1 MALVRFVYRTG
12 IAQALLDNARLL
24 GSWDADGRWTDGAW
38 SERPMAPII
47 ADDGRPAFAAELD
60 LVPDPAGRPFRWGV
74 RLDGPGGADQWGIV
88 TQPDDPAATEQVCL
102 LTLPADLPDPGE
114 PIEAVYHLTHA
125 GWLGANKRFSP
136 GSDVPSIRFAVWA
149 PNARAVEVVI
159 GRTWRDGDAE
169 RRPLEGLPPAQR
181 SIPPAEIRGGY
192 VHDDGDG
199 AHPDL
204 GPFAMSRG
212 AGGVWETD
220 PADPAL
226 ASFAAFDHLPYL
238 FRITK
243 DDGQVAYRTDLY
255 ARCQIG
261 AGATKP
267 DGPWRGRL
275 LDLDGVRGCS
285 AVIDPDRVT
294 ALFEEPVYPEREW
307 LDAADFWA
315 DEFDPARPVPRRIE
329 DLVIYELHLGAL
341 GFGRPGPGT
350 IADAIALLDH
360 IEGVG
365 ANAVELLP
373 MAEFGGGHEN
383 WGYATSHY
391 FAIEYGG
398 GGRDK
403 LKFFIRACHRRGIAV
418 IMDVVYNHY
427 VHDGERAQWL
437 YDTND
442 HARNPYYWYEGAPG
456 DYPAFDAAVAPARQ
470 GTGGYLDNLST
481 GWAPRYGEPMVR
493 KLFASMAL
501 SLLEEFHIDGFRV
514 DQTTSIHAY
523 NVLHADGRPV
533 PAANQLGA
541 KLLRE
546 WTRTLRLVRPDVML
560 MAEDHSDWD
569 AVTLPADQGGL
580 GFDAAWY
587 ADFYHHLVGDGDGHE
602 DAAKLL
608 KQAGFGDD
616 RPLPMDRFAG
626 ALAASGSGKVVYCE
640 SHDEAGN
647 GAGTARNIVVAIN
660 GAPLTGETRRWAE
673 ARCRCV
679 FGITLFSA
687 GTPMFLFGEEVGADA
702 PFLYDRVLDFKPD
715 LHGLREGAGAGMYA
729 FYRDAIAL
737 RRRSPALCGRDIEVL
752 HVHNANRVIAF
763 RRWGDGEDWLVIAT
777 LGNRPFL
784 AGYEIRH
791 PAIQGGQWQVL
802 LNSDALAYGGGGV
815 GDGRRV
821 VAEDGS
827 ITALL
832 PASSLVLLR
841 RG

>member
-1 MALVRFVYRTG
+1 M
-12 IAQALLDNARLL
+12 
-24 GSWDADGRWTDGAW
+24 
-38 SERPMAPII
+38 RPP
-47 ADDGRPAFAAELD
+47 
-60 LVPDPAGRPFRWGV
+60 
-74 RLDGPGGADQWGIV
+74 
-88 TQPDDPAATEQVCL
+88 
-102 LTLPADLPDPGE
+102 
-114 PIEAVYHLTHA
+114 
-125 GWLGANKRFSP
+125 
-136 GSDVPSIRFAVWA
+136 
-149 PNARAVEVVI
+149 
-159 GRTWRDGDAE
+159 
-169 RRPLEGLPPAQR
+169 
-181 SIPPAEIRGGY
+181 EIRE
-192 VHDDGDG
+192 
-199 AHPDL
+199 
-204 GPFAMSRG
+204 S
-212 AGGVWETD
+212 
-220 PADPAL
+220 
-226 ASFAAFDHLPYL
+226 PYI

-261 AGATKP
+261 AGATRP

-307 LDAADFWA
+307 VTAEAFWA
-315 DEFDPARPVPRRIE
+315 DEFDPAHPVPRRIE

-341 GFGRPGPGT
+341 GFGKSGPGT
-350 IADAIALLDH
+350 IADAMALLDH

-403 LKFFIRACHRRGIAV
+403 FKFFIRACHRRGIAV

-442 HARNPYYWYEGAPG
+442 YMRNPYYWYEGAPG
-456 DYPAFDAAVAPARQ
+456 DYPAFDSAVTPARR

-481 GWAPRYGEPMVR
+481 GWAPRYSEPMVR
-493 KLFASMAL
+493 KLFTSMAL
-501 SLLEEFHIDGFRV
+501 ALLGEFHIDGFRV

-523 NVLHADGRPV
+523 NVLHADGRSV
-533 PAANQLGA
+533 PAANQFGA

-560 MAEDHSDWD
+560 MAEDHSGWD
-569 AVTLPADQGGL
+569 AVTRSTEAGGL
-580 GFDAAWY
+580 GFDAAWA
-587 ADFYHHLVGDGDGHE
+587 ADFYHHLVGAGDGHE
-602 DAAKLL
+602 GHAKLL
-608 KQAGFGDD
+608 RQAGLGDD
-616 RPLPMDRFAG
+616 RPLPMDHFAA
-626 ALAASGSGKVVYCE
+626 ALAATSPAQVVYCE

-647 GAGTARNIVVAIN
+647 GAGTARNLVVAVN

-687 GTPMFLFGEEVGADA
+687 GTPMFLFGEDVGTDA

-715 LHGLREGAGAGMYA
+715 LNGLREGAGAGMYA
-729 FYRDAIAL
+729 FYHEAIRL
-737 RRRSPALCGRDIEVL
+737 RLASPALRSRNIEVL

-763 RRWGDGEDWLVIAT
+763 RRWEGDDDWIIIAS
-777 LGNRPFL
+777 LNNRPFE

-791 PAIQGGQWQVL
+791 PAIRGGEWRER

-815 GDGRRV
+815 GRRLAV
-821 VAEDGS
+821 TAAVGS
-827 ITALL
+827 LSTAL
-832 PASSLVLLR
+832 PANGVVVLQR
-841 RG
+841 A